1 MFVVKHIAEHAT
13 MQSFLNCYLRETG
26 RGEWI
31 DRKDEITKQLTKII
45 QPSTTGK
52 YLHCELPH
60 QGISLYVGVKYH
72 SVTGRHLFH
81 YPACYRSGDCTRFVQ
96 ADYLTLAVLLIKEL
110 TLQHGENAVPDELV
124 LRMIQSCQSIEKFVR
139 TRQSN
144 GEILYGMEQSFIEA
158 EQALLFGHLF
168 HPTPKSQQGIP
179 EAKQALY
186 APECCGRF
194 QLHLFAAHP
203 SIVHEKSGLT
213 ESATQL
219 LKGEFPSISDVD
231 PSFSIV
237 PIHPLQAEW
246 LLEQVAVQSLIEK
259 GLLLY
264 IGPAGEEYMA
274 TSSLRTV
281 YHPEK
286 KYMLKLSVP
295 IKVTNSLRINKL
307 SEMEIG
313 LEAKQLFETGI
324 GEVSRKYPG
333 FGFISDPAY
342 ITITLDQAEET
353 GFEVILRDNPFMG
366 SHARQVTQIAAL
378 VQDPL
383 PGYKSRLAT
392 LIHHLAQK
400 EGKALEVVSL
410 EWFKRYVDIS
420 LKPMVWL
427 YLKYGIGLEAHQQNS
442 VVTLKDG
449 YPAQFFYRD
458 NQGYYFSESMQDV
471 LETELP
477 GIGKASKNIYKDHLV
492 DERITYYMVFN
503 HMFGL
508 INGFGT
514 EGLIDEK
521 ILLAEMHEVLTEFLP
536 MNREASKFL
545 ENLLTR
551 KQLPCKA
558 NLLTRFYDLDELTQP
573 EERSSVFVY
582 IDNPLAKVKQT
593 EKAGL
598 HAFG

>member
-1 MFVVKHIAEHAT
+1 MAVVKHIAEHAT

-26 RGEWI
+26 TGEWI
-31 DRKDEITKQLTKII
+31 NRQDEMTKHINKMI
-45 QPSTTGK
+45 QPSSTGT
-52 YLHCELPH
+52 YLHCRLPH
-60 QGISLYVGVKYH
+60 QGISLYVGVKYQ
-72 SVTGRHLFH
+72 SPTGRHLFH
-81 YPACYRSGDCTRFVQ
+81 YPACYRSGDCTFLIQ

-110 TLQHGENAVPDELV
+110 TLQHGRNAVPDELV
-124 LRMIQSCQSIEKFVR
+124 LRMIQSCQNTEKFIR

-144 GEILYGMEQSFIEA
+144 TEALYGAEQNFIEA

-186 APECCGRF
+186 APECCGKF
-194 QLHLFAAHP
+194 QLHFFVAHP
-203 SIVHEKSGLT
+203 SIVHERSALAQ
-213 ESATQL
+213 SATQL
-219 LKGEFPSISDVD
+219 LKEEFPEIGDVD
-231 PSFSIV
+231 PSYSIV

-246 LLEQVAVQSLIEK
+246 LLGQVSVQSYIEE
-259 GLLLY
+259 GLLCY
-264 IGPAGEEYMA
+264 MGPAGEEYMA

-307 SEMEIG
+307 SEMQIG

-342 ITITLDQAEET
+342 ITITLDQGEET
-353 GFEVILRDNPFMG
+353 GFEVILRENPFRG
-366 SHARQVTQIAAL
+366 SDARQVTQIAAL

-392 LIHHLAQK
+392 IIHELAQK
-400 EGKALEVVSL
+400 EGKALDVVSL
-410 EWFKRYVDIS
+410 EWFRRYVNIS

-427 YLKYGIGLEAHQQNS
+427 YLSYGIGLEAHQQNS
-442 VVTLKDG
+442 VVTLQDG
-449 YPAQFFYRD
+449 YPHQFYYRD
-458 NQGYYFSESMQDV
+458 NQGYYFSESMQPL
-471 LETELP
+471 LEKELP
-477 GIGKASKNIYKDHLV
+477 GIGRASENIYKDLLV
-492 DERITYYMVFN
+492 DERITYYMIFN

-514 EGLIDEK
+514 EGLIDEQ
-521 ILLAEMHEVLTEFLP
+521 ILLAEMHEVFTQFLP
-536 MNREASKFL
+536 MNREPSKFL
-545 ENLLTR
+545 ENLLTCE
-551 KQLPCKA
+551 KLPCKA
-558 NLLTRFYDLDELTQP
+558 NLLTRFYDLDELALP
-573 EERSSVFVY
+573 EENASVFVY
-582 IDNPLAKVKQT
+582 TDNPLTKVKQAE
-593 EKAGL
+593 EKRL

>member
-13 MQSFLNCYLRETG
+13 MQSFLNCYLRETS

-31 DRKDEITKQLTKII
+31 NRQDEITKYLNKII
-45 QPSTTGK
+45 QPSSTGR
-52 YLHCELPH
+52 YLQCELPH
-60 QGISLYVGVKYH
+60 QGISLYVGVKYY
-72 SVTGRHLFH
+72 SPTGRHLFH
-81 YPACYRSGDCTRFVQ
+81 YPACYRSGECTRFVQ
-96 ADYLTLAVLLIKEL
+96 ADYLTLAVLLTKEL
-110 TLQHGENAVPDELV
+110 TLQHGGNAVPDELV
-124 LRMIQSCQSIEKFVR
+124 LRMIQSCQSIEKFIR

-144 GEILYGMEQSFIEA
+144 PEILYGAEQNFIEA

-179 EAKQALY
+179 ESKQAMY
-186 APECCGRF
+186 APECCGKF
-194 QLHLFAAHP
+194 QLHFFAAHP
-203 SIVHEKSGLT
+203 SIVYERSSL
-213 ESATQL
+213 EASATQL
-219 LKGEFPSISDVD
+219 LKGEFPEIGDVD

-246 LLEQVAVQSLIEK
+246 LLEREAVQSFIEK

-264 IGPAGEEYMA
+264 LGPAGEEYMA

-281 YHPEK
+281 YHPKK

-307 SEMEIG
+307 NEMEIG
-313 LEAKQLFETGI
+313 LEANQLFETGI
-324 GEVSRKYPG
+324 GEVSRKFPG

-353 GFEVILRDNPFMG
+353 GFEVILRENPFMG
-366 SHARQVTQIAAL
+366 SNARQATQIAAL

-392 LIHHLAQK
+392 IIHQLAHQK
-400 EGKALEVVSL
+400 GKTPEEVSL
-410 EWFKRYVDIS
+410 DWFKRYAEIS

-427 YLKYGIGLEAHQQNS
+427 YLTYGIGLEAHQQNS

-449 YPAQFFYRD
+449 YPHQFYYRD
-458 NQGYYFSESMQDV
+458 NQGYYFSESTQQL
-471 LETELP
+471 LEAELP
-477 GIGKASKNIYKDHLV
+477 GIGKASGNIYKDHLV
-492 DERITYYMVFN
+492 DERITYYMIFN

-514 EGLIDEK
+514 EGLIDEH
-521 ILLAEMHEVLTEFLP
+521 ILLEEMHEILTQFLP
-536 MNREASKFL
+536 MNRESSRFL

-551 KQLPCKA
+551 EKLPCKA
-558 NLLTRFYDLDELTQP
+558 NLLTRFYDLDELALP
-573 EERSSVFVY
+573 EESASVFVY

-593 EKAGL
+593 EKTRL